1 MFEQSAFAN
10 TLTALQD
17 SLSVITRRFYDQLV
31 QRLREADVLENAL
44 NVGDKFPNFALPNRR
59 GYFVQLSDLL
69 ARGPLVVTFYRG
81 QWCPFCS
88 ATVEAM
94 AAETP
99 VITAMRATVIG
110 ITPEIDQQSFCA
122 GRKHDLNFEM
132 LCDLDSGLALECGIL
147 FRLTDE
153 VIQMYLDEG
162 LDLNH
167 IYGNGSC
174 FLPVPASYVIQR
186 DGTITHAFMDADFRY
201 RADPKELVRAV
212 ASIN

>member
-69 ARGPLVVTFYRG
+69 ACGPVGVTVYCGSGGSVCRGAFGGVGG
-81 QWCPFCS
+81 Q
-88 ATVEAM
+88 
-94 AAETP
+94 TP

-110 ITPEIDQQSFCA
+110 I
-122 GRKHDLNFEM
+122 
-132 LCDLDSGLALECGIL
+132 
-147 FRLTDE
+147 
-153 VIQMYLDEG
+153 
-162 LDLNH
+162 
-167 IYGNGSC
+167 
-174 FLPVPASYVIQR
+174 
-186 DGTITHAFMDADFRY
+186 
-201 RADPKELVRAV
+201 
-212 ASIN
+212 